1 MFTYNNLSILNSLN
15 MQTAEFFDADTS
27 LYVPLNLKEII
38 SSDISLDNIL
48 HVDNCNDYQ
57 RW

>member
-1 MFTYNNLSILNSLN
+1 MLTYNNLSILNSLN
-15 MQTAEFFDADTS
+15 MQTAEFFD
-27 LYVPLNLKEII
+27 VPLNLKEII